1 MLSLTNAATL
11 GFSSTPT
18 SVDGV
23 YGGAFL
29 FPDAVL
35 QTLLEIP
42 FFVQFEENYG
52 TLYMYGDK
60 NAWDMSSPVAPEE
73 FGCAL
78 FLDTFA
84 PSTLFGGTA
93 TGTMAP
99 FCATMTEAS
108 SGSPV
113 DYAALWAMR
122 TSATGGT
129 FFPGVQGDIDLTG
142 GYTTTS
148 AIWTDGSNIGNGV
161 VLSDMALNPDYST
174 VVGEDNVAT
183 ESVAPIFVFSEGKVC
198 YDSPPLWNG
207 MYPDTFATYAAGAGV
222 TICLD
227 KIA

>member
-29 FPDAVL
+29 FPDTSM
-35 QTLLEIP
+35 QSLLEIP
-42 FFVQFEENYG
+42 FFLHFANNYG

-60 NAWDMSSPVAPEE
+60 NAWDMSSPMSPTE
-73 FGCAL
+73 FGCAF
-78 FLDTFA
+78 FLDTFTQ
-84 PSTLFGGTA
+84 STLFGGTA

-108 SGSPV
+108 SGVPV
-113 DYAALWAMR
+113 DYAALWAKR
-122 TSATGGT
+122 TDATGGT
-129 FFPGVQGDIDLTG
+129 FFPGAKGAIDLTG
-142 GYTTTS
+142 GYSTKS
-148 AIWTDGSNIGNGV
+148 ATWTEGGNIGGATMI
-161 VLSDMALNPDYST
+161 SGMALMPDFSDILPADD
-174 VVGEDNVAT
+174 VPT

-207 MYPDTFATYAAGAGV
+207 MYPDSFAAYAAGQGV
-222 TICLD
+222 TLCLD
-227 KIA
+227 QIA